1 MDFVPTIATL
11 AAFAAAVVALT
22 FTPGPDMALFLGKA
36 VAQGRS
42 AGLAAMLGA
51 MAGILVHTT
60 LVAIGLSALLA
71 ASVTAFTLLKV
82 VGALYLLWLAF
93 DTVRR
98 GSALHLDTE
107 MRGPAEPFARLWLKG
122 FAINLLNPK
131 VIVFF
136 ATFLPQFV
144 AAGDPEAARK
154 LIFLGLFFVAIAAP
168 LCATMILFAAR
179 LAGRLK
185 RSPALMR
192 AIDWAFAGVF
202 GAFALRLLF
211 SRPS

>member
-71 ASVTAFTLLKV
+71 TRAVWTRLPAMEPNIAAS
-82 VGALYLLWLAF
+82 
-93 DTVRR
+93 
-98 GSALHLDTE
+98 
-107 MRGPAEPFARLWLKG
+107 PAE
-122 FAINLLNPK
+122 
-131 VIVFF
+131 
-136 ATFLPQFV
+136 
-144 AAGDPEAARK
+144 
-154 LIFLGLFFVAIAAP
+154 
-168 LCATMILFAAR
+168 
-179 LAGRLK
+179 
-185 RSPALMR
+185 
-192 AIDWAFAGVF
+192 
-202 GAFALRLLF
+202 
-211 SRPS
+211 RP